1 MSIKTLFPN
10 TSPSLLLDFAN
21 VKALDSR
28 VSFVRTTTAAYYDG
42 KTVAKAEENLLI
54 RSQEFDNASWVGTA
68 LSVTSGVT
76 APDATSTAFT
86 LDEGT
91 AFGVHSLHQV
101 PSLLSSTTYTFS
113 CFIKNV
119 DAGFA
124 GLAINTTSAA
134 NYGTVE
140 FDLSGSGSVNRTA
153 VSGTGFSIVAS
164 SITAVGNSWFR
175 CVATITLGS
184 ASVSDARATIYP
196 SDGSGSFDARG
207 RPSYTGESKTIEAW
221 GAQLEQRSAVTAY
234 TPTTTQAITNYI
246 PVLLTAA
253 SGVAR
258 FDHNPT
264 TGESLG
270 LLIEEQRTN
279 LLVRSEEF
287 DNASWSIIGTVTVPT
302 NQVIAPDGTLTAD
315 KFVLGDTIASNNAA
329 VFQSA
334 TKPAT
339 SAPYTTSLY
348 VKAGEFNSL
357 RLILRDAASASNFVQ
372 AFFNLATGTIAQAAN
387 AGGTFTAASAAI
399 TAVGNGW
406 YRVSVTGT
414 SSTETSISVRILN
427 YQNGTG
433 IATGDGFSGIFIW
446 GAQLEAGAFPT
457 SYIPTV
463 AATVTRNADAASMTG
478 TNFSSWFGG
487 APQGTVYAEAS
498 SFGIVGTAADDRR
511 HFWSLNQ
518 DASLNTNVVNA
529 YLLSN
534 GGGAVA
540 RSNADT
546 TSTLPSIGTATN
558 GLNIKYALAYDGQN
572 ILRNMNGTAASQA
585 RLLTSGNFNQLAFG
599 SSSGGSSPIRLL
611 NGTLKKLAFYPKA
624 LTAAELQAVT
634 AS

>member
-478 TNFSSWFGG
+478 TNFSSWYR
-487 APQGTVYAEAS
+487 ADEGTFYTESASVQSAINSNVLLVNQSGSSLNEALVVRHRTDGINFTVRQS
-498 SFGIVGTAADDRR
+498 ATDQAFISRFTLTPRSFGKFAATYAVNDIAAVLNAGAAGTDTTAVIPVVAQMIIGGD
-511 HFWSLNQ
+511 
-518 DASLNTNVVNA
+518 TNVSAN
-529 YLLSN
+529 
-534 GGGAVA
+534 
-540 RSNADT
+540 
-546 TSTLPSIGTATN
+546 
-558 GLNIKYALAYDGQN
+558 
-572 ILRNMNGTAASQA
+572 
-585 RLLTSGNFNQLAFG
+585 
-599 SSSGGSSPIRLL
+599 LL
-611 NGTLKKLAFYPKA
+611 NGTIKKLSYYPQALPAAQLQA
-624 LTAAELQAVT
+624 LT
-634 AS
+634 S